1 MDMKTFKLYASY
13 RKVHKAVPRHSQII
27 SDRGEKEAKFKN

>member
-1 MDMKTFKLYASY
+1 MNMETFKLYASY
-13 RKVHKAVPRHSQII
+13 LKVHQAVPRHSQII